1 MDVSAGAGRHVRPPL
16 DHLRLH
22 RVLLLDA
29 ALDESGEMPLA
40 PPRHPS
46 IHPFIYAFSLDSD
59 ISQLVYGAAVLL
71 DCYAV
76 AIAATVSY
84 SFMG

>member
-1 MDVSAGAGRHVRPPL
+1 
-16 DHLRLH
+16 
-22 RVLLLDA
+22 
-29 ALDESGEMPLA
+29 MPLA